1 MRHYAAEFEATAE
14 NGLIR
19 LPAEYPELANATLR
33 VVVLSAEL
41 TQEQAEAAALAQR
54 QAKRA
59 RLVAA
64 FDELRRVNPFRTIAD
79 PVAWQREQRED
90 RDLPGR
96 E

>member
-14 NGLIR
+14 NGIIR
-19 LPAEYPELANATLR
+19 LPSEYPELANAQLR
-33 VVVLSAEL
+33 VVVLSAEP

-64 FDELRRVNPFRTIAD
+64 FDELRRVNPFRTITD